1 MENFRAYRAQLI
13 AKAFELQF
21 EDARHFYYKNFKYL
35 GNVCFVFACGNGN
48 ITLPKFNKSSTVCI
62 NNFFTK
68 SKMAIINN
76 ASYLSFLTK
85 QRVVMPVEFV
95 ISLDTQILSYLYRK
109 SKGQSSEL
117 PAKIEEIVK
126 IINNKGYSIDCIA
139 YMLENT
145 LFNPKFIK
153 SKLYKENI
161 YVFESYFAK
170 NAKTNTKKLLNIQQ
184 KLQKQNYGIHLKMI
198 YKQIY
203 LALLVMVD
211 LTLNHKSL
219 DVYTRELKFLEY
231 FHENIH
237 LVPEREANLA
247 KLYFLYD
254 RKIKFFGKIQKGRTD
269 MIKNLQNMAWD
280 IFHIHNTMYSAATPT
295 AFQTSIVI
303 PLFITFDN
311 RLKDIFPLYQINACA
326 YIENTFEYHF
336 AYSTNLLSEDLK
348 FKFFCLQKV
357 MERSSTRDYLKLSD
371 EKLLYLIEQQI
382 KIFEG
387 KVTPNH
393 SLKRKLI

>member
-1 MENFRAYRAQLI
+1 MENLRAYRAQLI
-13 AKAFELQF
+13 AKALELQF
-21 EDARHFYYKNFKYL
+21 EDARHFYYKNFEYL
-35 GNVCFVFACGNGN
+35 SNVGFVFAYKNGN
-48 ITLPKFNKSSTVCI
+48 ITLPEFNKSPAVCI
-62 NNFFTK
+62 NNFFTE
-68 SKMAIINN
+68 SQMAVINN

-85 QRVVMPVEFV
+85 QRVVMPVEFI
-95 ISLDTQILSYLYRK
+95 ISFDTQILIYLYRK
-109 SKGQSSEL
+109 SKGQLSEL
-117 PAKIEEIVK
+117 PAGIDEIIK

-161 YVFESYFAK
+161 YVFESYFNK
-170 NAKTNTKKLLNIQQ
+170 NSKTTTKKLLNLQQ
-184 KLQKQNYGIHLKMI
+184 KIQKQNYGIHLKMI

-211 LTLNHKSL
+211 LTFNYKSL

-237 LVPEREANLA
+237 IVPEREANLA

-269 MIKNLQNMAWD
+269 IIKSLQNMAWD
-280 IFHIHNTMYSAATPT
+280 IFHIHNTMQSAATPT

-311 RLKDIFPLYQINACA
+311 RLKDIFPLYQINGCA

-336 AYSTNLLSEDLK
+336 AYSTNLLTEDLRLK
-348 FKFFCLQKV
+348 YFCLQKV
-357 MERSSTRDYLKLSD
+357 IERSSTRDQLKLSD
-371 EKLLYLIEQQI
+371 EKLLYLIEHQI
-382 KIFEG
+382 QIFEG
-387 KVTPNH
+387 KVTPPH
-393 SLKRKLI
+393 KY